1 MIGVHISTNKP
12 SPLVVT
18 LFQGH
23 EELIGGESGKHGRH
37 AVDGLVFGMGK
48 DRKGFIALQHKP
60 STALTPPTNSHPS
73 IDLGSVSLLV
83 SMLTE
88 NWALSALNAK
98 KRLYLARM
106 GKRM

>member
-1 MIGVHISTNKP
+1 MIDVPFSTNKS

-23 EELIGGESGKHGRH
+23 KELIGGESGKHGGH
-37 AVDGLVFGMGK
+37 AVDGLAFGMGK

-88 NWALSALNAK
+88 NWALSAVNAK
-98 KRLYLARM
+98 RRLYLARM
-106 GKRM
+106 DKRM